1 METEVSS
8 STKFPLNPSAILA
21 DPAAHRCEFCFVHDN
36 PVTVVLDESPR
47 SVSFGIRDELSRV
60 CSWDED
66 SCSRGAALEFE
77 ISLEVTGNMI
87 GT

>member
-1 METEVSS
+1 METEASS
-8 STKFPLNPSAILA
+8 STKFPLKSFSHSGRSCCASLL
-21 DPAAHRCEFCFVHDN
+21 FVHDD

-47 SVSFGIRDELSRV
+47 SVSFGIRDELCRV

-66 SCSRGAALEFE
+66 SCSRGAALELE
-77 ISLEVTGNMI
+77 VSLEVMRRLI